1 MHSLL
6 AASGLLWQLGNRLGI
21 SRWTENTWVSVG
33 AVAVAVAV
41 AVLWAGTRLFS
52 SREQRI
58 VNSPPRLFR
67 ELCRAHRLSRRQVKL
82 LQLLASLHGLDQPA
96 RLFLEPACF
105 DAANAPA
112 LSSRQ
117 REYHELRCTLFEG
130 MGR

>member
-1 MHSLL
+1 MHLLL
-6 AASGLLWQLGNRLGI
+6 AASGFLWQLGNRLGV

-33 AVAVAVAV
+33 AVTVAIAV

-96 RLFLEPACF
+96 RLFLEPA
-105 DAANAPA
+105 
-112 LSSRQ
+112 
-117 REYHELRCTLFEG
+117 
-130 MGR
+130 